1 MQDNI
6 LRKLIIKIEGK
17 EYDIQLQEEF
27 AKSLE
32 EELDKELSSHNNT
45 IKDLL
50 QAYFKKCYDCYL
62 LEKKLRKIL
71 EKLQIH

>member
-1 MQDNI
+1 M
-6 LRKLIIKIEGK
+6 RKLIIKIEGK